1 MLISQIFRN
10 FAHNEETYIYYMD
23 TQNTPVHV
31 RLWHLDFWLLSLA
44 NLSLTV
50 MVYMLMPFLP
60 SHLAACHGIIPME
73 IGLIFI
79 SYAAGLYLLGGFTSY
94 LVQRYRRNRVCLW
107 SIALLVLAV
116 SQLYF
121 NEHLPVG
128 HDVTVALAIV
138 VAVVVGALYG
148 LSKMILMSTLVID
161 SCESFMRTEANYS
174 ATWFGRMALAIGPAV
189 GLCCHG
195 LMGFRPAI
203 LVSCGLGLTAIVSIL
218 MAHFPFKAPEDNV
231 RLWSAD
237 RFFLVRGLPLFLVL
251 FMMTAVVGAVFSTGK
266 DAGFY
271 AFMLLGFVLAL
282 LAEKFVFVDADL
294 KSAAVTGLICIY
306 AAVIMIMT
314 SRLTVVEAVIPVLLA
329 FGIALIGTRFLL
341 FFIKLS
347 RHCQRGTSQSTFLL
361 GWESGLAAGLALG
374 YGVLERNAYA
384 VCITSLSLAVVAMFV
399 YNNFLHQWYME
410 HRNR

>member
-1 MLISQIFRN
+1 
-10 FAHNEETYIYYMD
+10 MD

-50 MVYMLMPFLP
+50 MVYMLIPVLP
-60 SHLAACHGIIPME
+60 SHLAACHGITPME
-73 IGLIFI
+73 IGLIFV
-79 SYAAGLYLLGGFTSY
+79 SYAVGLYLLGGFTTY

-107 SIALLVLAV
+107 TIALLVLAV

-174 ATWFGRMALAIGPAV
+174 ATWFGRMALAIGPAE
-189 GLCCHG
+189 GLCCHE
-195 LMGFRPAI
+195 LMVFRPTI
-203 LVSCGLGLTAIVSIL
+203 LLSCGLGLAAILLIL

-251 FMMTAVVGAVFSTGK
+251 FMMTAVVGALFTTGI
-266 DAGFY
+266 GVSFY

-294 KSAAVTGLICIY
+294 KSEVVTGLICIS
-306 AAVIMIMT
+306 AAVIMLMT
-314 SRLTVVEAVIPVLLA
+314 SRLAVVEAVIPVLLA

-374 YGVLERNAYA
+374 HGVLERNAYA
-384 VCITSLSLAVVAMFV
+384 ICITALSLAVIAMFV
-399 YNNFLHQWYME
+399 YNSFLHQWYME

>member
-1 MLISQIFRN
+1 
-10 FAHNEETYIYYMD
+10 MD

-50 MVYMLMPFLP
+50 MVYMLMPVLP
-60 SHLAACHGIIPME
+60 SHLAACHGITPME
-73 IGLIFI
+73 IGLIFV
-79 SYAAGLYLLGGFTSY
+79 SYAVGLYLLGGFTTY

-107 SIALLVLAV
+107 TIALLVLAV

-174 ATWFGRMALAIGPAV
+174 ATWFGRMALAIGPV
-189 GLCCHG
+189 GLCCHE
-195 LMGFRPAI
+195 LMGFRPTI
-203 LVSCGLGLTAIVSIL
+203 LLSCGLGLAAILLIL

-251 FMMTAVVGAVFSTGK
+251 FMMTAVVGALFTTGI
-266 DAGFY
+266 GVSFY

-294 KSAAVTGLICIY
+294 KSEVVTGLICIS
-306 AAVIMIMT
+306 AAVIMLMT
-314 SRLTVVEAVIPVLLA
+314 SRLAVVEAVIPVLLA

-374 YGVLERNAYA
+374 HGVLERNAYA
-384 VCITSLSLAVVAMFV
+384 ICITALSLAVIAMFV
-399 YNNFLHQWYME
+399 YNSFLHQWYME

>member
-1 MLISQIFRN
+1 
-10 FAHNEETYIYYMD
+10 MD
-23 TQNTPVHV
+23 THNTPVHV

-50 MVYMLMPFLP
+50 MVYMLMPVLP
-60 SHLAACHGIIPME
+60 SHLTACHGITTME
-73 IGLIFI
+73 IGLIFV
-79 SYAAGLYLLGGFTSY
+79 SYAVGLYLLGGFTTY

-107 SIALLVLAV
+107 TIALLVLAV

-189 GLCCHG
+189 GLCCHE
-195 LMGFRPAI
+195 LMGFRPTI
-203 LVSCGLGLTAIVSIL
+203 LLSCGLGLAAILLIL

-251 FMMTAVVGAVFSTGK
+251 FMMTAVVGALFTTGI
-266 DAGFY
+266 GVSFY

-294 KSAAVTGLICIY
+294 KSEVVTGLICIS
-306 AAVIMIMT
+306 AAVIMLMT
-314 SRLTVVEAVIPVLLA
+314 SRLAVVEAVIPVLLA

-374 YGVLERNAYA
+374 HGALERNAYA
-384 VCITSLSLAVVAMFV
+384 ICITALSLAVIAMFV
-399 YNNFLHQWYME
+399 YNSFLHQWYME

>member
-1 MLISQIFRN
+1 
-10 FAHNEETYIYYMD
+10 MD

-50 MVYMLMPFLP
+50 MVYMLMPVLP
-60 SHLAACHGIIPME
+60 SHLAACHGITPME
-73 IGLIFI
+73 IGLIFV
-79 SYAAGLYLLGGFTSY
+79 SYAVGLYLLGGFTTY

-107 SIALLVLAV
+107 TIALLVLAV

-189 GLCCHG
+189 GLCCHE
-195 LMGFRPAI
+195 LMGFRPTI
-203 LVSCGLGLTAIVSIL
+203 LLSCGLGLAAILLIL

-237 RFFLVRGLPLFLVL
+237 RFFLSWIAAVL
-251 FMMTAVVGAVFSTGK
+251 GAVYDDGRGRCAIYNWHRSQ
-266 DAGFY
+266 
-271 AFMLLGFVLAL
+271 LLR
-282 LAEKFVFVDADL
+282 
-294 KSAAVTGLICIY
+294 I
-306 AAVIMIMT
+306 
-314 SRLTVVEAVIPVLLA
+314 
-329 FGIALIGTRFLL
+329 
-341 FFIKLS
+341 
-347 RHCQRGTSQSTFLL
+347 H
-361 GWESGLAAGLALG
+361 ALG
-374 YGVLERNAYA
+374 ICACVACRE
-384 VCITSLSLAVVAMFV
+384 VCLC
-399 YNNFLHQWYME
+399 
-410 HRNR
+410 

>member
-1 MLISQIFRN
+1 
-10 FAHNEETYIYYMD
+10 MD

-50 MVYMLMPFLP
+50 MVYMLMPVLP
-60 SHLAACHGIIPME
+60 SHLAACHGITPME
-73 IGLIFI
+73 IGLIFV
-79 SYAAGLYLLGGFTSY
+79 SYAVGLYLLGGFTTY

-107 SIALLVLAV
+107 TIALLVLAV

-189 GLCCHG
+189 GLCCHE
-195 LMGFRPAI
+195 LMGFRPTI
-203 LVSCGLGLTAIVSIL
+203 LLSCGLGLAAILLIL

-251 FMMTAVVGAVFSTGK
+251 FMMTAVVGALFTTGI
-266 DAGFY
+266 GVSFY

-294 KSAAVTGLICIY
+294 KSEVVTGLICIS
-306 AAVIMIMT
+306 AAVIMLMT
-314 SRLTVVEAVIPVLLA
+314 SRLAVVEAVIPVLLA

-341 FFIKLS
+341 F
-347 RHCQRGTSQSTFLL
+347 
-361 GWESGLAAGLALG
+361 
-374 YGVLERNAYA
+374 
-384 VCITSLSLAVVAMFV
+384 
-399 YNNFLHQWYME
+399 
-410 HRNR
+410 